1 MRKLL
6 IIILIILLC
15 VLGYFA
21 IFSGISIGNF
31 QILSISQIRDKNNNL
46 EEKISQIETER
57 ESTFPSKTSELSRE
71 TETMMDAKRNY
82 LDLASV
88 STEGELREA
97 NQEETYLIEFL
108 WTRIGN
114 HATSEGVKLK
124 LDIVSGDAGES
135 DVHNLNFTVTGHY
148 IAIIN
153 FISAIENDSKLGFRI
168 ENFKV
173 VPGGE
178 DLTATFTARNV
189 RIEEEETTTDI
200 NSAQTTN
207 ETTNETTDGASTTNT
222 TNTTNTTT
230 DTTNTTVDNSTAN
243 TQS

>member
-21 IFSGISIGNF
+21 IFNGISIGNF
-31 QILSISQIRDKNNNL
+31 QILSVSQIKDKNDRL
-46 EEKISQIETER
+46 DQEISDIETLR
-57 ESTFPSKTSELSRE
+57 ASTFPSKTSELGKE
-71 TETMMDAKRNY
+71 TDTMMDAKKTY

-88 STEGELREA
+88 STEGELKEA

-108 WTRIGN
+108 WTRMGN
-114 HATSEGVKLK
+114 HATKEGVIAKFE
-124 LDIVSGDAGES
+124 IVSGDS
-135 DVHNLNFTVTGHY
+135 NLYNINFTITGHY

-153 FISAIENDSKLGFRI
+153 FVSAIENDSKLGFRI

-173 VPGGE
+173 VPGGD
-178 DLTATFTARNV
+178 DLTATFVVRNI
-189 RIEEEETTTDI
+189 RIKNEKTTT
-200 NSAQTTN
+200 STTPTQTT
-207 ETTNETTDGASTTNT
+207 ETTNT
-222 TNTTNTTT
+222 TETTE
-230 DTTNTTVDNSTAN
+230 TTVDNTTTTN

>member
-6 IIILIILLC
+6 LIILIILLC

-46 EEKISQIETER
+46 EETISQIETER
-57 ESTFPSKTSELSRE
+57 ESTFPAKMAELSEATDKMMAEKKDYLDKVSTSTE
-71 TETMMDAKRNY
+71 TELK
-82 LDLASV
+82 
-88 STEGELREA
+88 EA
-97 NQEETYLIEFL
+97 NQSESYEIEFL

-124 LDIVSGDAGES
+124 LDIVSGDTGDV

-168 ENFKV
+168 ENFKM

-178 DLTATFTARNV
+178 DLTATFTAKNV
-189 RIEEEETTTDI
+189 KIEREETTTDI

-207 ETTNETTDGASTTNT
+207 EITNETTDGA
-222 TNTTNTTT
+222 NTTT

>member
-21 IFSGISIGNF
+21 IFNGISIGNF
-31 QILSISQIRDKNNNL
+31 QILSVNQMKDKNNRL
-46 EEKISQIETER
+46 DQEIGDIETLR
-57 ESTFPSKTSELSRE
+57 ASTFPSKTEELRKE
-71 TETMMDAKRNY
+71 TGTMMDAKKTY

-88 STEGELREA
+88 STEGELKEA

-108 WTRIGN
+108 WTRMGN
-114 HATSEGVKLK
+114 HATNEGVIAKFES
-124 LDIVSGDAGES
+124 VSGDTGNN
-135 DVHNLNFTVTGHY
+135 NLYDINFTITGHY

-153 FISAIENDSKLGFRI
+153 FVSAIENDSKLGFKI

-173 VPGGE
+173 VPGGD
-178 DLTATFTARNV
+178 DLTATFVVKNI
-189 RIEEEETTTDI
+189 RIKNEKTTTNI
-200 NSAQTTN
+200 
-207 ETTNETTDGASTTNT
+207 TTNT
-222 TNTTNTTT
+222 TNTTDTTTNTT
-230 DTTNTTVDNSTAN
+230 DTTNTSVDNATTTN

>member
-6 IIILIILLC
+6 LIILIILLC

-21 IFSGISIGNF
+21 IFNGISIGSF
-31 QILSISQIRDKNNNL
+31 QVLSVGQIKEKNDKL
-46 EEKISQIETER
+46 DEEITQIETER
-57 ESTFPSKTSELSRE
+57 ESIFPSKTSELGKE
-71 TETMMDAKRNY
+71 TDTMMDAKKTY

-88 STEGELREA
+88 STEGELKEA

-108 WTRIGN
+108 WTRMGN
-114 HATSEGVKLK
+114 HATNEGVIAKFEM
-124 LDIVSGDAGES
+124 VSGDTGES
-135 DVHNLNFTVTGHY
+135 DVYNINFTITGHY

-173 VPGGE
+173 VPGGD
-178 DLTATFTARNV
+178 DLTATFVARNI
-189 RIEEEETTTDI
+189 RIKHEQTTT
-200 NSAQTTN
+200 
-207 ETTNETTDGASTTNT
+207 STTST
-222 TNTTNTTT
+222 QTTNTTT
-230 DTTNTTVDNSTAN
+230 NTTGTTNTTVDNSTATN